1 MHAVERWIQE
11 GEHQRQDFKFLV
23 SDSRKIARTL
33 CAFANTDG
41 GRLLI
46 GVKDNG
52 KISGIRS
59 DEEAYMID
67 TAAKYFTEPKVE
79 FQAKAH
85 RVQGKVVLEVEVSP
99 SPQRPHRIKQEDGS
113 WVSYLRIDDEDCLS
127 DKVVRYLWKFAQ
139 DPRPVVLAF
148 TEIEQL
154 LLGFLKENT
163 FITPRRYSRLAGIS
177 LYKAVQI
184 IAKLTSW
191 GVLAFRSSR
200 HGLVYVL
207 SETEA

>member
-1 MHAVERWIQE
+1 MHPVEHWIKE

-59 DEEAYMID
+59 DEEIYMID
-67 TAAKYFTEPKVE
+67 TAAKYFTEPQVD
-79 FQAKAH
+79 FRAKAH

-99 SPQRPHRIKQEDGS
+99 SCHKPHRIKQEDGT

-127 DKVVRYLWKFAQ
+127 DKVVRHLWKFAQ

-148 TEIEQL
+148 TEIEQEL
-154 LLGFLKENT
+154 LRFLQENP
-163 FITPRRYSRLAGIS
+163 FITPRRFSRLAAIP

-184 IAKLTSW
+184 MAKLTSW

-200 HGLVYVL
+200 NGLVYVL
-207 SETEA
+207 SDTQA

>member
-1 MHAVERWIQE
+1 MHPVERWIQE
-11 GEHQRQDFKFLV
+11 GEHQKQDFKFLV
-23 SDSRKIARTL
+23 ADSRKIARTL

-59 DEEAYMID
+59 DEEAYMVD
-67 TAAKYFTEPKVE
+67 TAAKYFTEPQVA
-79 FQAKAH
+79 FQAIAH

-99 SPQRPHRIKQEDGS
+99 SPQRPHRIKQEDGT
-113 WVSYLRIDDEDCLS
+113 WAAYLRIDDEDCLS

-148 TEIEQL
+148 TEIEQEL
-154 LLGFLKENT
+154 LSFLQENPS
-163 FITPRRYSRLAGIS
+163 ITPRKFSRWVGIP

-184 IAKLTSW
+184 MAKLTSW
-191 GVLAFRSSR
+191 GVLAYKSSP

-207 SETEA
+207 SET